1 MHSLSYHRLLS
12 PIHMQCSRIGRAR
25 LCQHEFAITC
35 VNLADASGSNNPYKP
50 VFSCGRG
57 KRYCVPKTPPPCR
70 ATYKRNC

>member
-1 MHSLSYHRLLS
+1 MLVTYTSKMKAFLIACILLATIVFSPLST
-12 PIHMQCSRIGRAR
+12 CSARELAGRG
-25 LCQHEFAITC
+25 
-35 VNLADASGSNNPYKP
+35 GSNNPYKP